1 MVCRDQ
7 SSAPALGSANR
18 WDANRDS
25 EVAKMTSDDGRLER
39 LHGLVDTEP
48 DGSGHGTTSA
58 LHRLCRVAV
67 RVTDS
72 SAAAVSLMSESG
84 PSGII
89 ASSGDRASAIAE
101 LQFSL
106 GEGPSWNAFDLN
118 RPVHA
123 PDLESMSE
131 GGWMAWSP
139 AAGAHVVRAAFAFPL
154 RVGPTQV
161 GVLDI
166 YRSVKGEL
174 SPGQLADIEALVA
187 IATGTLLDGQEEAGE
202 GGTPSGIDTALESG
216 FAIYQA
222 QGMVM
227 VQLGVPLADAMSR
240 LRAYAYAN
248 DRSLGEVARDIV
260 ARALTLERDGR

>member
-1 MVCRDQ
+1 
-7 SSAPALGSANR
+7 
-18 WDANRDS
+18 
-25 EVAKMTSDDGRLER
+25 
-39 LHGLVDTEP
+39 
-48 DGSGHGTTSA
+48 
-58 LHRLCRVAV
+58 
-67 RVTDS
+67 
-72 SAAAVSLMSESG
+72 
-84 PSGII
+84 
-89 ASSGDRASAIAE
+89 
-101 LQFSL
+101 
-106 GEGPSWNAFDLN
+106 
-118 RPVHA
+118 
-123 PDLESMSE
+123 
-131 GGWMAWSP
+131 MAWSP